1 MLARL
6 SIIALLMA
14 LPTSVLALDLN
25 SFRAQ
30 HKLPPLSYSATLA
43 GAAYEHARDLARR
56 GRLDHDGF
64 KQRVGALVSGMSA
77 ENVSYG
83 CDDQPCAIQQWARSA
98 GHRRNML
105 LKGITAFGIA
115 SARADNGRRYW
126 VMVLGN

>member
-1 MLARL
+1 MLSRL
-6 SIIALLMA
+6 SVTALLVA
-14 LPTSVLALDLN
+14 LTSPALALDLN

-64 KQRVGALVSGMSA
+64 RQRIGALVSGTAA

-83 CDDQPCAIQQWARSA
+83 CEDQDCAVKQWARSA

-105 LKGITAFGIA
+105 LKGITAYGIA

>member
-6 SIIALLMA
+6 SIAALLMA
-14 LPTSVLALDLN
+14 LPTSALALDLN
-25 SFRAQ
+25 TFRAQ

-64 KQRVGALVSGMSA
+64 KQRIGALVSGMSA

-105 LKGITAFGIA
+105 LKGVTAFGIA

>member
-1 MLARL
+1 MLSRL
-6 SIIALLMA
+6 CVTAVLIVL
-14 LPTSVLALDLN
+14 TSPAYALDLN

-30 HKLPPLSYSATLA
+30 HKLPALSYSATLA

-64 KQRVGALVSGMSA
+64 KQRIGALVSGTAA
-77 ENVSYG
+77 ENLSYG
-83 CDDQPCAIQQWARSA
+83 CDDQPCAIQQWANSS

-105 LKGITAFGIA
+105 LKGITAYDIA
-115 SARADNGRRYW
+115 SARADSGRRYW